1 MDKKKKVLLKN
12 TAMLYILTFSNYLFG
27 IITVPYQT
35 RILSPE
41 VYGIVSFAQAFA
53 VYVQLIL
60 DFGFILSATEDVAK
74 NKDDKEK
81 QSQIL
86 SAVIWCKVILGL
98 CCFAVVTVLCLFV
111 DKFNVNALL
120 FQLFFFSTFFNSLLP
135 DFLYRGNE
143 KMSAITY
150 RTVAVKLFF
159 TVCIFVFLKDKS
171 QSFIIP
177 LLTGLGAIGSC
188 IWTYFDVYRNLGVKF
203 VKVSPSYV
211 FSTLKRSA
219 GFFVSRIASTVYG
232 AANTLILGFW
242 FPEGS
247 PLLGYYTSAE
257 KLMTTAKSAFSPIA
271 DSLYPYMVKNKNYGL
286 VKKMMLILIPLIFAG
301 CTVLW
306 IFAEPFCVLF
316 LGEEYRASA
325 EIFRVFIP
333 VILITLPNYILGF
346 PVLSPLGLA
355 KYANISVVI
364 GAVVHAVQ
372 LLILFISGT
381 MDAKSVGIATCITEC
396 VILCFRLGVILL
408 NNKRK
413 KNNKNVD
420 LEV

>member
-1 MDKKKKVLLKN
+1 MDNKKSVLMKN
-12 TAMLYILTFSNYLFG
+12 TVMLYILTFSNYFFG

-41 VYGIVSFAQAFA
+41 VYGIVSFAQAFS
-53 VYVQLIL
+53 VYIQLIL
-60 DFGFILSATEDVAK
+60 DFGFILSATEDIAK
-74 NKDDKEK
+74 NREDKEK
-81 QSQIL
+81 QSRIL

-98 CCFAVVTVLCLFV
+98 ICFAVVSVLCIAV
-111 DKFNVNALL
+111 DKFNANVLL
-120 FQLFFFSTFFNSLLP
+120 FQLFFFATLINSFLP

-159 TVCIFVFLKDKS
+159 TICIFVFLKDKS
-171 QSFIIP
+171 QSFVIP
-177 LLTGLGAIGSC
+177 LFNALGAIGSC
-188 IWTYFDVYRNLGVKF
+188 LWTYFDVYKNLGVRF
-203 VKVSPSYV
+203 VRVKPDYIWH
-211 FSTLKRSA
+211 TLKRSA

-247 PLLGYYTSAE
+247 ALLGYYTSAE

-286 VKKMMLILIPLIFAG
+286 IKKIMMVLMPLIFVG
-301 CTVLW
+301 CIVLW

-316 LGEEYRASA
+316 LGKEYAASA
-325 EIFRVFIP
+325 DIFRVFIP
-333 VILITLPNYILGF
+333 VILITLPNYIFGF

-355 KYANISVVI
+355 KYANISVVV
-364 GAVVHAVQ
+364 GACVHAVQ
-372 LLILFISGT
+372 LLVLFVSGR
-381 MDAKSVGIATCITEC
+381 MDAVSVGIATCITEAVILTFRIC
-396 VILCFRLGVILL
+396 VILIDR
-408 NNKRK
+408 KRK
-413 KNNKNVD
+413 KSKNN
-420 LEV
+420 E

>member
-1 MDKKKKVLLKN
+1 MDNKKTVLMKN
-12 TAMLYILTFSNYLFG
+12 TVMLYILTFSNYLFG
-27 IITVPYQT
+27 LITVPYQT

-60 DFGFILSATEDVAK
+60 DFGFILSATEDIAK
-74 NKDDKEK
+74 NKDDKQK

-86 SAVIWCKVILGL
+86 SAVIWCKIILGVL
-98 CCFAVVTVLCLFV
+98 CFAVVSVLCISV
-111 DKFNVNALL
+111 ERFNANVIL
-120 FQLFFFSTFFNSLLP
+120 FQLFFFATMFNSMLP

-171 QSFIIP
+171 QSYLIP
-177 LLTGLGAIGSC
+177 LFNALGAIGSC
-188 IWTYFDVYRNLGVKF
+188 VWTYYDVYHKLGVRF
-203 VKVSPSYV
+203 CKVSPSYIMA
-211 FSTLKRSA
+211 TMKRSA

-247 PLLGYYTSAE
+247 ALLGYYTSAE

-271 DSLYPYMVKNKNYGL
+271 DSLYPYMVKNKNYKLIKKIML
-286 VKKMMLILIPLIFAG
+286 VLMPVIFAG
-301 CTVLW
+301 CVILW

-316 LGEEYRASA
+316 LGKEYAASA

-333 VILITLPNYILGF
+333 VILITLPNYIFGF
-346 PVLSPLGLA
+346 PILSPMGLA
-355 KYANISVVI
+355 KYANISVVV
-364 GAVVHAVQ
+364 GAVIHAVQ

-381 MDAKSVGIATCITEC
+381 MDAKTVGIATCITE
-396 VILCFRLGVILL
+396 VVILL
-408 NNKRK
+408 FRITVVLIHNK
-413 KNNKNVD
+413 KNKKIQNND
-420 LEV
+420 